1 MAGCFET
8 YSSADVRTSFLNDKR
23 GKLIKSDSLY
33 INLYDYWTCFHAS
46 NSIVLFT
53 WYHPKMAL
61 LEKNIR
67 KKWETMKDFPFV
79 TVFKKIREK
88 DKYFNPKQYL
98 RGDEKYYEILQQW
111 KIDHEKKYLE
121 QFPHLSRAPIC
132 HKKMFSKSSR
142 ASLRY
147 FFNYF

>member
-1 MAGCFET
+1 MAGRFET
-8 YSSADVRTSFLNDKR
+8 YSSADIRTSFLNDER

-33 INLYDYWTCFHAS
+33 INLCDYWTYFHAS

-67 KKWETMKDFPFV
+67 KKLKTMKDLLFDNIVLKNF
-79 TVFKKIREK
+79 REK
-88 DKYFNPKQYL
+88 DDYFNPKKYL
-98 RGDEKYYEILQQW
+98 GGDEEILQRW

-121 QFPHLSRAPIC
+121 QFPQLSRALIR
-132 HKKMFSKSSR
+132 HKKNLPKSSR
-142 ASLRY
+142 ASLRL
-147 FFNYF
+147 

>member
-8 YSSADVRTSFLNDKR
+8 YSSDDVRTSFLNDKR

-61 LEKNIR
+61 FQKNIR

-79 TVFKKIREK
+79 NIAFKKIREK
-88 DKYFNPKQYL
+88 DEYFNPKQYL
-98 RGDEKYYEILQQW
+98 EGDEETYYEILQRW

-121 QFPHLSRAPIC
+121 QFPQLSRALIR
-132 HKKMFSKSSR
+132 HKKNLPKSSR
-142 ASLRY
+142 ASLRL
-147 FFNYF
+147 